1 MIRYGKRRNPDGR
14 IGELVVMKRKRVRLD
29 NIIRILPVLWEQSN
43 EHRDRDGGGTLKA
56 MDRAP
61 STTQE

>member
-1 MIRYGKRRNPDGR
+1 MIRYGKRRNLDGR

-29 NIIRILPVLWEQSN
+29 DIIRILLVLWEQSN
-43 EHRDRDGGGTLKA
+43 ERRDRDGGGALKA
-56 MDRAP
+56 KDRPP